1 MNHSGLVE
9 KLISAIG
16 EDYVHTAHEAMRTYD
31 HDALMIYKGEPGV
44 VVLPDST
51 EDVRQV
57 MTICHEAGVPVIA
70 RGAGTCLSGGATPA
84 PGGVLL
90 VTTRMNSFPARL
102 ATITLSVTVS
112 TFTV

>member
-57 MTICHEAGVPVIA
+57 MTIC
-70 RGAGTCLSGGATPA
+70 
-84 PGGVLL
+84 
-90 VTTRMNSFPARL
+90 
-102 ATITLSVTVS
+102 
-112 TFTV
+112 